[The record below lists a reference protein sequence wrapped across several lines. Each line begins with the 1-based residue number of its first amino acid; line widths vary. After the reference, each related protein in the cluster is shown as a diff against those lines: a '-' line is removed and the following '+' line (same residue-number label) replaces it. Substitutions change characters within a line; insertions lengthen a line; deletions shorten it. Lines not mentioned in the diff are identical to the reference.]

1 MKSLPNK
8 LKILLLALYGIT
20 LGSIFFFK
28 GTYSDLSLNI
38 NLIYVVFFAVLMILT
53 ETFNVTFRNISVTTS
68 FSIQLASFI
77 LFGPFYTIIVA
88 IIGVTFRVFKIKD
101 RYVHTL
107 NTPLYKTL
115 FNYCIL
121 TLPIIFGNYAFN
133 YFGGK
138 YSITNISSNIVPI
151 VFYVLIYLIT
161 NTSIISILFSIL
173 YKKSFLISFFS
184 NIRLAFLNIL
194 AMAPFGIILAVVFN
208 TYSYIGVLLVMFPI
222 VLARYTFSLY
232 LVSKSQY
239 VQTVDALMIAMEARD
254 RYTEGHSKRVSKI
267 VEMIAKELKFNQ
279 DKIEKLSVAS
289 LLHDVGKI
297 GIQDSILNK
306 PGKLTNE
313 EYEIIKQHPVIGYNI
328 LKDINNMKEIN
339 YIVKYHHERY
349 DGKGYPEGKR
359 GDELPLE
366 VFIVQ
371 LADCI
376 DAMATD
382 RPYRSALTEEMILNE
397 ITKCD
402 GTQFHPKVVQA
413 YLSATKKQKNSRS

>member
-8 LKILLLALYGIT
+8 LKIFLFVLYGIT
-20 LGSIFFFK
+20 LYYIFSFK
-28 GTYSDLSLNI
+28 YTYSGVSLEI
-38 NLIYVVFFAVLMILT
+38 NAFQVSTFAVLMILT
-53 ETFNVTFRNISVTTS
+53 ETFNVTYKNISVSTS
-68 FSIQLASFI
+68 FAVQLASFI
-77 LFGPFYTIIVA
+77 LFGPLYTIIVEV
-88 IIGVTFRVFKIKD
+88 IGITFRVFKIKD
-101 RYVHTL
+101 KYVHTL
-107 NTPLYKTL
+107 NTPIYKTA

-121 TLPIIFGNYAFN
+121 TLPIIFGNYIFV

-138 YSITNISSNIVPI
+138 YSLINLSSNMMPL
-151 VFYVLIYLIT
+151 FFFVLVYFLT
-161 NTSIISILFSIL
+161 NTAMISMLFSIL
-173 YKKSFLISFFS
+173 YNKKFLFVFFD
-184 NIRLAFLNIL
+184 NIKLTFLNIL
-194 AMAPFGIILAVVFN
+194 AMSPLGIILAVVFN
-208 TYSYIGVLLVMFPI
+208 TYGYLGVLLVMFPI
-222 VLARYTFSLY
+222 VLVRYTFSLY

-254 RYTEGHSKRVSKI
+254 KYTQGHSKRVSEIAEK
-267 VEMIAKELKFNQ
+267 IAKQLKFSQ
-279 DKIEKLSVAS
+279 DRIEQLSVAS

-297 GIQDSILNK
+297 GIEDSILNK
-306 PGKLTNE
+306 PGKLSGV

-328 LKDINNMKEIN
+328 LKDIKSMKDIN

-349 DGKGYPEGKR
+349 DGMGYPEGKK

-382 RPYRSALTEEMILNE
+382 RPYRKALTKEMISNE
-397 ITKCD
+397 IIRCD

-413 YLSATKKQKNSRS
+413 YLKVI